1 MLKKLLVA
9 LVASAFALGAYA
21 QAPKAE
27 PKADTK
33 TEAKKDGEIDQ
44 VDQVD
49 QEDQVDQGKK
59 RRRESQG
66 RAQGTQKRHQ
76 VARASGAPG
85 SRPGFFLR

>member
-33 TEAKKDGEIDQ
+33 TEAKKDEKAKSTMSTRLRVWVFFSIEFSTIGPWT
-44 VDQVD
+44 
-49 QEDQVDQGKK
+49 KP
-59 RRRESQG
+59 
-66 RAQGTQKRHQ
+66 
-76 VARASGAPG
+76 ARASFGQ
-85 SRPGFFLR
+85 SFSLRTVKVP